1 MLDMSPFKQ
10 PVHRSLLPR
19 EMIAGVPQAGIFTI
33 FILFLLFIY
42 ALRIYF
48 MMGLI
53 AMLYFIMRH
62 LTSKD
67 QWNIDM
73 GLSNIMQ
80 KDVYIP

>member
-1 MLDMSPFKQ
+1 MIDMTEYIR

-33 FILFLLFIY
+33 FILFLFFIY

-48 MMGLI
+48 MI
-53 AMLYFIMRH
+53 VPISILYFIMRH

-73 GLSNIMQ
+73 GLANIMQ